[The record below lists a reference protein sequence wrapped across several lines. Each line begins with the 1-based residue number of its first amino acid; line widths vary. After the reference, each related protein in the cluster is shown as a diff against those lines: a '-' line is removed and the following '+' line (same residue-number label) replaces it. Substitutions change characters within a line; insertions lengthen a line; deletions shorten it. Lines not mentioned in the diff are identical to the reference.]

1 MTDTKKKILLAALQL
16 FAVNGYEAVSVSQIA
31 EAVGITKGALY
42 KHYKNKRDIF
52 ESIFAYVCQLDIER
66 SKDAGV
72 PEKEYYEMP
81 EAFKETQA
89 KSLRE
94 YMISQFY
101 YWSRDEI
108 ACNFRK
114 MLTLEQYKTEEME
127 ALYQKVMGSGP
138 LDYIENLFR
147 EMIKGKEENKSTPK
161 EMAIEFYA
169 PFYLLLSMADAA
181 YEEAEKEKMAELYVR
196 YADNFF
202 KKYNLINEE
211 NEKWDR

>member
-181 YEEAEKEKMAELYVR
+181 HEEAEKEKMAELYVR

>member
-147 EMIKGKEENKSTPK
+147 EMVKEKEENKSTPK

-181 YEEAEKEKMAELYVR
+181 HEEAEKEKMAELYVR